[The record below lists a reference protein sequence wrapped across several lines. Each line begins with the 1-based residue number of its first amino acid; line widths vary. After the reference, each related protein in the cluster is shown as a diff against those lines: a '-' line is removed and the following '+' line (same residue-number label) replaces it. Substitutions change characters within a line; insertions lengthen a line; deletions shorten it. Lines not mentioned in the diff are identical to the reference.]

1 MKITR
6 SKLKK
11 IIENFLY
18 EESEEDPAA
27 DDEEESEDELA
38 DIADDEPEEE
48 SEPEEEPE
56 EESKEESDDEPEEES
71 KEEPEK
77 DPKETLEDALK
88 DETPQEALRIVIG
101 KLKAGD
107 SLVLPVKIREI
118 LASVADD
125 NQKLKIPK
133 DEKEYNEETFTAKYG
148 VITQKILNLV

>member
-6 SKLKK
+6 SKLKR

-27 DDEEESEDELA
+27 GDEEESEDELA
-38 DIADDEPEEE
+38 DIADEEPEEEPEEE
-48 SEPEEEPE
+48 SEPEE
-56 EESKEESDDEPEEES
+56 EPEEES